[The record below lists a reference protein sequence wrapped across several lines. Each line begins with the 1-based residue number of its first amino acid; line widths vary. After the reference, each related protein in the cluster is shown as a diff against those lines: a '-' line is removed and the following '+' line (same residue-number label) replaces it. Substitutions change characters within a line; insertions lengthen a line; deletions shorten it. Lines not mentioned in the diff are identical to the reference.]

1 MEKNIK
7 SNTILEQMK
16 LIGYN
21 KNYVLDCVKKNEL
34 CHASAVY
41 YLMMNYENI

>member
-1 MEKNIK
+1 MA
-7 SNTILEQMK
+7 LM
-16 LIGYN
+16 GYDR
-21 KNYVLDCVKKNEL
+21 KYVFECVKNNEL

>member
-21 KNYVLDCVKKNEL
+21 KNYVLDWVKKNEL

-41 YLMMNYENI
+41 YLMMKYENI